1 MRKKSDFYFKIVLVV
16 LDILALLS
24 AFTIAYILRIS
35 LDPRPFHISINAI
48 DFITSIFMTLPLWI
62 AMFYFF
68 GLYDRE
74 IYTHPLRNF
83 GRILLASITGIM
95 IMISVTFFT
104 NTPLFPAKLVA
115 GYATGIG
122 FILLMIFRS
131 AANIVRLRLLKRGL
145 GARRVILIGNC
156 DLTHVLADFIETNP
170 LTGFKISGIVAQTQF
185 IPIELKKLR
194 RSSLESALTRDKIDV
209 IIQTDSKNVSEH
221 YQIAQKHYL
230 DFYQAPEFDGIMTTK
245 HTIDIID
252 SVPLIHTHPTPLMG
266 YGRIVK
272 RIMDIIGGTIGI
284 VIASPIMLLVAIA
297 VKISDPA
304 GPILMHGKQ
313 QKRLTRYNRP
323 FKVYKFR
330 SHYAK
335 FDGKTDEEVFR
346 MVGKPELI
354 EEYRKNGDKLDHD
367 FRVTPVGRFIR
378 RFSLDELPQLFN
390 VVKGDISLVG
400 PRALVP
406 HELSAYDKKH
416 VLLAV
421 KSGFTGLAVVSG
433 RRSISFEERR
443 RIDLYYVQ
451 NWSIWMDITILLKTC
466 LVIFQKDN

>member
-1 MRKKSDFYFKIVLVV
+1 MRKKSDFYFKIALVI

-35 LDPRPFHISINAI
+35 LDPRPFHTSINAM

-62 AMFYFF
+62 VMFYFF

-74 IYTHPLRNF
+74 VYTHPLRNF

-115 GYATGIG
+115 VYATGIG

-131 AANIVRLRLLKRGL
+131 AANIVRLKLLKRGL
-145 GARRVILIGNC
+145 GARRV
-156 DLTHVLADFIETNP
+156 
-170 LTGFKISGIVAQTQF
+170 
-185 IPIELKKLR
+185 ELKKLR

-284 VIASPIMLLVAIA
+284 IIASPIMLLVAIA

-335 FDGKTDEEVFR
+335 FDGKTDEEVFQ

-421 KSGFTGLAVVSG
+421 KSGLTGLAVVSG

-451 NWSIWMDITILLKTC
+451 NWSLWLDITILLKTC

>member
-16 LDILALLS
+16 LDIIALLS

-35 LDPRPFHISINAI
+35 LDPRPFHISINAM

-62 AMFYFF
+62 VMFYFF

-74 IYTHPLRNF
+74 VYTHPLRNF
-83 GRILLASITGIM
+83 GQILLASITGIM
-95 IMISVTFFT
+95 IMISVAFFT

-115 GYATGIG
+115 VYATGIG

-131 AANIVRLRLLKRGL
+131 AANIVRLKLLKRGL

-194 RSSLESALTRDKIDV
+194 RSSLESALTMDKIDV

-272 RIMDIIGGTIGI
+272 RIMDIIGGTAGI
-284 VIASPIMLLVAIA
+284 IIALPIMLLVAIA

-416 VLLAV
+416 VFI
-421 KSGFTGLAVVSG
+421 SGQVWV
-433 RRSISFEERR
+433 
-443 RIDLYYVQ
+443 
-451 NWSIWMDITILLKTC
+451 NWTC
-466 LVIFQKDN
+466 SSVWPTQHQL